1 LEERIQPIEKYLPSL
16 LKCYGN
22 SLFCDKKNVY
32 HILPRI
38 LTLWLEAGDI
48 MMDCMGKKK
57 TKSKKNVEIFDK
69 LMNSINSSIAP
80 FIDGG
85 YPFPNY
91 IWFTSLSQLV
101 SRICYENEN
110 IRGMITNII
119 INILLEYPQQSIWS
133 LLPVANSNSDDHET
147 RKKTALEIF
156 KTAKNK
162 SKSIK
167 NYEILQILEEAQL
180 FFDTMLEICEY
191 KNSTKQKEFSKYEFF
206 NMISIF

>member
-1 LEERIQPIEKYLPSL
+1 
-16 LKCYGN
+16 
-22 SLFCDKKNVY
+22 
-32 HILPRI
+32 
-38 LTLWLEAGDI
+38 
-48 MMDCMGKKK
+48 
-57 TKSKKNVEIFDK
+57 